1 MDASERKKAV
11 NEMVDKERE
20 LYTTIKTENDYLKIA
35 LKLAKAQ
42 QEPEK
47 LEKILYSLQIGNKR
61 DYNKD
66 LRAFIK
72 ADGNLKTPH
81 KEAFYELLKESDET
95 YKKIQEEIC
104 TKLGYTDI
112 EIEEAR
118 QRKEESEEIGIED
131 PRGLETDES
140 LDREK
145 IIDSLLGR
153 KVNQA
158 DTKNSMDD
166 FKTVQAKLSLKSS
179 LTGIKTS
186 LHIIE
191 ENLTHIDIS
200 KVRRGSHDAKVLAH
214 LVKRSKTSSANWIEY
229 LINEK
234 VNKRFML
241 HENTILTLFNETIE
255 PAKRTWEIASIM
267 EKEMIA
273 AGLTTEEEQKAS
285 DENVPEDI
293 KNADFNVTPYWSD
306 SVVRT
311 SQIERE
317 VAQEDISATYSGN
330 PIYNEDKGKYLK
342 YKYFDDVFRSKR
354 DREKARRGQGIDFKV
369 TKREI
374 AITSGLRRML
384 GVYYK
389 IPEDMR
395 DTIEKATK
403 SFGLRG
409 NGMVMAVIGWVMG
422 RVSKDPEI
430 IFTSGDGPSP
440 DDGPIP
446 EASTSRQR
454 HRQFTE
460 EMGGPED
467 RTDRESEES
476 REEPEDVRE
485 EGEEIEP

>member
-1 MDASERKKAV
+1 MDASERKKAL

-20 LYTTIKTENDYLKIA
+20 LYTTIKTENDYLKIV

-166 FKTVQAKLSLKSS
+166 FKQCKL
-179 LTGIKTS
+179 
-186 LHIIE
+186 
-191 ENLTHIDIS
+191 N
-200 KVRRGSHDAKVLAH
+200 
-214 LVKRSKTSSANWIEY
+214 
-229 LINEK
+229 
-234 VNKRFML
+234 
-241 HENTILTLFNETIE
+241 
-255 PAKRTWEIASIM
+255 
-267 EKEMIA
+267 
-273 AGLTTEEEQKAS
+273 
-285 DENVPEDI
+285 
-293 KNADFNVTPYWSD
+293 
-306 SVVRT
+306 
-311 SQIERE
+311 
-317 VAQEDISATYSGN
+317 
-330 PIYNEDKGKYLK
+330 
-342 YKYFDDVFRSKR
+342 
-354 DREKARRGQGIDFKV
+354 
-369 TKREI
+369 
-374 AITSGLRRML
+374 
-384 GVYYK
+384 
-389 IPEDMR
+389 
-395 DTIEKATK
+395 
-403 SFGLRG
+403 
-409 NGMVMAVIGWVMG
+409 
-422 RVSKDPEI
+422 
-430 IFTSGDGPSP
+430 
-440 DDGPIP
+440 
-446 EASTSRQR
+446 
-454 HRQFTE
+454 
-460 EMGGPED
+460 
-467 RTDRESEES
+467 
-476 REEPEDVRE
+476 
-485 EGEEIEP
+485 